1 MSDFPAIALIEFRSV
16 AAGAFAADAI
26 VKKAAL
32 ELFEA
37 GTVQPGRFLVLI
49 GGSTGEVVECYHA
62 GLQAGTP
69 DIADDVLLP
78 DAHADLVKAIQ
89 GARKELK
96 ADSVLTLETSLTPAI
111 LRAVDAAVKGSKV
124 TLGEV
129 RLADGLGGKGVAL
142 LCGDRADVEAAAD
155 IAAAALAGRTG
166 TLCHSIVSRV
176 HEMLAARMNRS
187 TRFHTDG

>member
-1 MSDFPAIALIEFRSV
+1 MNDFPAIALIEFQSV
-16 AAGAFAADAI
+16 AAGAFAADAM
-26 VKKAAL
+26 VKKASL

-49 GGSTGEVVECYHA
+49 GGSTGEVDECYRA

-78 DAHADLVKAIQ
+78 DAHADLVKAVQ
-89 GARKELK
+89 GVRTELK
-96 ADSVLTLETSLTPAI
+96 ADSVLTLETSSTPAI
-111 LRAVDAAVKGSKV
+111 LRAVDAAIKGSKV

-129 RLADGLGGKGVAL
+129 RLADGLGGKGVAT

-155 IAAAALAGRTG
+155 IATAALAGRTG

-176 HEMLAARMNRS
+176 HELLATRMNRS
-187 TRFHTDG
+187 TRFHMDG